1 MLLYYTNF
9 TEGREKIFLYIMANE
24 QKHMH
29 EIKAKSILSLSKI
42 EMWIKNILY
51 SIIPN

>member
-9 TEGREKIFLYIMANE
+9 TEGREKFFLYIMANE

-29 EIKAKSILSLSKI
+29 EIKVKSILSLSKI
-42 EMWIKNILY
+42 EM
-51 SIIPN
+51 